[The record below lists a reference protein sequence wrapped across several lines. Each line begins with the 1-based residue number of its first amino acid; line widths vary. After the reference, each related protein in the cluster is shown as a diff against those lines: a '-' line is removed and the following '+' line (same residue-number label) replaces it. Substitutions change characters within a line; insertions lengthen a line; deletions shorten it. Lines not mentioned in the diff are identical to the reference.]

1 MKIPKA
7 LSILSFAFGTI
18 LSASANEYQFE
29 NIKLNQ
35 VENEQNIYK
44 PKDKLDEY
52 VIKGATYSTKFIPLM
67 NDGAEGSDYT
77 SIMANDGKRLL
88 VDAGFDFVNSTANSS
103 IQSIPFFAQTTINVS
118 GGTDSD
124 TSFSINSLMKL
135 GELAQDD
142 EGDIKI
148 GRAHVRTPVTS

>member
-7 LSILSFAFGTI
+7 LSVLSVAFGTI

-35 VENEQNIYK
+35 VENEQNIYQ

-77 SIMANDGKRLL
+77 SIMTNDGKRLL
-88 VDAGFDFVNSTANSS
+88 VDAGFDFINSTANSS
-103 IQSIPFFAQTTINVS
+103 NSKYSIFCSNLS
-118 GGTDSD
+118 
-124 TSFSINSLMKL
+124 
-135 GELAQDD
+135 
-142 EGDIKI
+142 
-148 GRAHVRTPVTS
+148 